1 MIDLNEA
8 TLFAYRMIERPG
20 GKETCPVSV
29 RTVAVLGSATFEVQS
44 GGLLGWLMNC
54 ASVQEILETKAAL
67 ERIGD
72 AQAALAVDEIL
83 GHLPGRELPADSD
96 TLMSL
101 ADQNE
106 ARWLEVERMLPSPRL
121 HALLQAYVDRY
132 AADFASSDAE
142 RT

>member
-8 TLFAYRMIERPG
+8 TLFALRLIAGPD
-20 GKETCPVSV
+20 GKQTCPASV
-29 RTVAVLGSATFEVQS
+29 RTVAILGSTTFEVQS

-54 ASVQEILETKAAL
+54 AGVQEVLDTKAAL

-72 AQAALAVDEIL
+72 TQAALALDEIL
-83 GHLPGRELPADSD
+83 GHLPRRELPADSD
-96 TLMSL
+96 TLVSL
-101 ADQNE
+101 GDQNQ

-121 HALLQAYVDRY
+121 HALLQAYVDAN
-132 AADFASSDAE
+132 AADFGSPDME